1 MFLHVTEVPYLG
13 LIVTTKGIK
22 MDPTKVTAI
31 RDWPE
36 PQNISDVR
44 CLLGFANFYKWV
56 YKRILQDCVEL
67 RPQGAHSLELATS
80 SLFGLRYF
88 ILYGTSTL
96 FYIPSSRAQHV
107 YN

>member
-1 MFLHVTEVPYLG
+1 MGSGGVVFEDFDAYFNQDNKDAGPEDEGG
-13 LIVTTKGIK
+13 LRCELTTFES
-22 MDPTKVTAI
+22 
-31 RDWPE
+31 RY
-36 PQNISDVR
+36 NS
-44 CLLGFANFYKWV
+44 
-56 YKRILQDCVEL
+56 VEL